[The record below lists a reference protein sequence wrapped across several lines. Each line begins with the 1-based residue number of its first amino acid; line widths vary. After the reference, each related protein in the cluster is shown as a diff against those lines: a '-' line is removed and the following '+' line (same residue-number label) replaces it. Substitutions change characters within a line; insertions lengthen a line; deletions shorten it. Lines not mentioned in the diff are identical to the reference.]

1 MLQKS
6 QAIVKKIS
14 QKYTQKYRFEWI
26 ELQLAKKR

>member
-14 QKYTQKYRFEWI
+14 LALLEWI
-26 ELQLAKKR
+26 ELRLAEKI